1 MSVLPVNKDLEVAVV
16 GCGYVSDNHIRS
28 WNNVGANVAA
38 VCDKNVSAAQSK
50 SREWEIPK
58 YYESVSRM
66 IKEENLDVVSICTPP
81 QVRSAVV
88 TPIMNKGIHVVI
100 EKPLAL
106 SITEAEK
113 MIKSQRKNE
122 AKLTVVHC
130 WLFAHVI
137 KKTLGILERKEIGE
151 VLGAEIDVL
160 NTPADPMTS
169 NPSHWCHSLKGGRF
183 AEMLPHPLYLLQAIL
198 GDLKVRFV
206 LGSKLGDYD
215 WMQIDDLR
223 ILLED
228 SKHRIASI
236 YASFNAPRTDVTL
249 QIYGTH
255 GILDVDTSRHTI
267 IKRRYREAKVG
278 QVIKDNSRFLGDFI
292 SSSFSIASAILT
304 RQYQNMHTT
313 FMKKF
318 VNSLENNLDPP
329 VTAKE
334 ALQVTKTFED
344 LCSRIAQ
351 I

>member
-1 MSVLPVNKDLEVAVV
+1 MFLVYKDLNVAAV
-16 GCGYVSDNHIRS
+16 GCGHVSNSHIRS
-28 WNNVGANVAA
+28 WNEVGASVIA
-38 VCDKNVSAAQSK
+38 VCDKNISAARSK
-50 SREWEIPK
+50 SREWRIPR
-58 YYESVSRM
+58 YYESVPQM
-66 IKEENLDVVSICTPP
+66 IKKEDLDVVSICTPP
-81 QVRSAVV
+81 QIRSAVAV
-88 TPIMNKGIHVVI
+88 PIMNEGIHVVI
-100 EKPLAL
+100 EKPFAL
-106 SITEAEK
+106 SVAEAEK
-113 MIKSQRKNE
+113 MIKSHQENE
-122 AKLTVVHC
+122 VELTVVHC

-137 KKTLGILERKEIGE
+137 KKTLGVLERKEIGD

-169 NPSHWCHSLKGGRF
+169 DSSHWCHSLRGGRF
-183 AEMLPHPLYLLQAIL
+183 AEVLPHPLYLLHAIL
-198 GDLKVRFV
+198 GNLKVRFV
-206 LGSKLGDYD
+206 LGSKLGDHE
-215 WMQIDDLR
+215 WMRIDDLR

-249 QIYGTH
+249 QIYGSH
-255 GILDVDTSRHTI
+255 GILDVDMSRHTI

-278 QVIKDNSRFLGDFI
+278 QVIKDNLRFSGDFI
-292 SSSFSIASAILT
+292 RSSFSIVSAILT

-313 FMKKF
+313 FMKEF

-329 VTAKE
+329 VTAEE